1 MKASNEKIP
10 MSEPENKKIAKVT
23 QEIMKIILS
32 HQLTMYQIEKIM
44 EDTLFLAKRLV
55 PLGKDFKQFQTK
67 GETMTIQELIKKWEA
82 GGCVDEIYHSG
93 LDVTQAMRITTLLT
107 YKQCALELR
116 LSIAQEENKN

>member
-1 MKASNEKIP
+1 

-67 GETMTIQELIKKWEA
+67 GETMTIQELIKK
-82 GGCVDEIYHSG
+82 
-93 LDVTQAMRITTLLT
+93 
-107 YKQCALELR
+107 
-116 LSIAQEENKN
+116 